1 MKISEL
7 LFEYNEKRLINDFGN
22 KLQIKSKSDSS
33 APKNLSSDN
42 LIKKIADLDPTGNK
56 ELTFW
61 IVLNYA
67 NNRINRYEDIASRAI
82 PELLKYKA
90 LLKKPNLTP
99 PLTIRDINQIKGLT
113 SLEEIVD
120 QYQEKETTSNKEQ
133 ENKEEQNFFNTGQA
147 ELIYNDSQVKVIV
160 PKTKEAS
167 CFFGINTKWCTA
179 AKSSNNM
186 FDEYNTDGPLYI
198 VLFKKE
204 NKRFQFHFQTGQFM
218 NEKDEYVNPNELA
231 DEYPILWKIFTP
243 IAEKNNSLYLNEHPS
258 EKVQLAAVQKYGKA
272 IQFIKNPSEQLQL
285 AAVQQDGRAI
295 QFIENPSE
303 QLQLAAVQQSAAAI
317 LFIENPSEKVQL
329 AAVQEDGYAIQFI
342 KNPSEQVQL
351 IAVRKNSRSIQYI
364 KNPTLKV
371 KGIAKEIRSRK

>member
-42 LIKKIADLDPTGNK
+42 LIKNISDLDPTGNK

-61 IVLNYA
+61 LVLNYA

-99 PLTIRDINQIKGLT
+99 PLTIRDMNQIKGLT

-120 QYQEKETTSNKEQ
+120 QYQEKETTSNKEL
-133 ENKEEQNFFNTGQA
+133 ENKEEQNFFNTNQA
-147 ELIYNDSQVKVIV
+147 ELIYNDSQVKVVV
-160 PKTKEAS
+160 PKTKAAS

-204 NKRFQFHFQTGQFM
+204 NKRFQFHFQSEQFM

-231 DEYPILWKIFTP
+231 DEYPILWKIFSP

-258 EKVQLAAVQKYGKA
+258 EKVQLAAVRKNGYA
-272 IQFIKNPSEQLQL
+272 IRYIKNPSEQLQL
-285 AAVQQDGRAI
+285 AAVRKNGYAI
-295 QFIENPSE
+295 RYIK
-303 QLQLAAVQQSAAAI
+303 
-317 LFIENPSEKVQL
+317 NPSEKVQL
-329 AAVQEDGYAIQFI
+329 AAVQQDVEALEYIKNPSEKFQLAAVQQAAAAIRYI

-351 IAVRKNSRSIQYI
+351 ATVQQNGYAIQFI
-364 KNPTLKV
+364 ENPSLKV
-371 KGIAKEIRSRK
+371 NALQKKLYRI

>member
-33 APKNLSSDN
+33 APKNLSSVN

-61 IVLNYA
+61 LVLNYA

-113 SLEEIVD
+113 HLEEIVD
-120 QYQEKETTSNKEQ
+120 QYQEKETTSNKEL
-133 ENKEEQNFFNTGQA
+133 ENKEEQNFFNTNQA
-147 ELIYNDSQVKVIV
+147 ELIYNDSQVKVVV
-160 PKTKEAS
+160 PKTKAAS

-204 NKRFQFHFQTGQFM
+204 NKRYQFHFQTGQFM

-231 DEYPILWKIFTP
+231 DKYPILWKIVSP
-243 IAEKNNSLYLNEHPS
+243 IAEKNNSL
-258 EKVQLAAVQKYGKA
+258 
-272 IQFIKNPSEQLQL
+272 
-285 AAVQQDGRAI
+285 
-295 QFIENPSE
+295 
-303 QLQLAAVQQSAAAI
+303 
-317 LFIENPSEKVQL
+317 
-329 AAVQEDGYAIQFI
+329 
-342 KNPSEQVQL
+342 
-351 IAVRKNSRSIQYI
+351 
-364 KNPTLKV
+364 
-371 KGIAKEIRSRK
+371 

>member
-33 APKNLSSDN
+33 APKNLSSVN
-42 LIKKIADLDPTGNK
+42 LIKNISDLDPTGNK

-61 IVLNYA
+61 LVLNYA

-113 SLEEIVD
+113 SLEEIID
-120 QYQEKETTSNKEQ
+120 QYKEVDVTSNKEQ
-133 ENKEEQNFFNTGQA
+133 ENKEEQNFFNTNQA
-147 ELIYNDSQVKVIV
+147 ELIYNDSQVKVVV
-160 PKTKEAS
+160 PKTKAAS

-179 AKSSNNM
+179 AKKNDR
-186 FDEYNTDGPLYI
+186 FDDYNEKGPLYI

-204 NKRFQFHFQTGQFM
+204 NKRYQFHFQTGQFM
-218 NEKDEYVNPNELA
+218 NEKDESVNPNELA

>member
-7 LFEYNEKRLINDFGN
+7 LFEYNEKRLINGFGN

-42 LIKKIADLDPTGNK
+42 LIKNISDLDPTGNK

-61 IVLNYA
+61 LVLNYA

-204 NKRFQFHFQTGQFM
+204 NKRFQFHFQSEQFM

-231 DEYPILWKIFTP
+231 DEYPILWKIFSP

-258 EKVQLAAVQKYGKA
+258 EKVQLAAVRKNGYA
-272 IQFIKNPSEQLQL
+272 IRYIKNPSEQLQL
-285 AAVQQDGRAI
+285 AAVRKNGYAI
-295 QFIENPSE
+295 RYIK
-303 QLQLAAVQQSAAAI
+303 
-317 LFIENPSEKVQL
+317 NPSEKVQL
-329 AAVQEDGYAIQFI
+329 AAVQQDVEALEYIKNPSEKFQLAAVQQAAAAIRYI

-351 IAVRKNSRSIQYI
+351 ATVQQNGYAIQFI
-364 KNPTLKV
+364 ENPSLKV
-371 KGIAKEIRSRK
+371 NALQKKLYRI

>member
-7 LFEYNEKRLINDFGN
+7 LFEYNEKRLINGFGN

-42 LIKKIADLDPTGNK
+42 LIKNISDLDPTGNK

-113 SLEEIVD
+113 GIKSEDPNIPDSPGLEEIVD

-204 NKRFQFHFQTGQFM
+204 NKRYQFHFQTGQFM
-218 NEKDEYVNPNELA
+218 NEKDKSINPNELA

-243 IAEKNNSLYLNEHPS
+243 IAEKNNSLILIKNPS
-258 EKVQLAAVQKYGKA
+258 EKIQLAAVQKNGLTIKH
-272 IQFIKNPSEQLQL
+272 IKNPSEQLQL
-285 AAVQQDGRAI
+285 AAVKQNYEAI
-295 QFIENPSE
+295 QYIKNPSE
-303 QLQLAAVQQSAAAI
+303 QLQLVAVKQDIEALEYI
-317 LFIENPSEKVQL
+317 LDPSEKVQL
-329 AAVQEDGYAIQFI
+329 FAVKQDDVAID
-342 KNPSEQVQL
+342 L
-351 IAVRKNSRSIQYI
+351 ITDPTQKVLALQRKLYR
-364 KNPTLKV
+364 
-371 KGIAKEIRSRK
+371 

>member
-33 APKNLSSDN
+33 APKNLSSVN

-61 IVLNYA
+61 LVLNYA

-113 SLEEIVD
+113 HLEEIVD
-120 QYQEKETTSNKEQ
+120 QYQEKETTSNKEL
-133 ENKEEQNFFNTGQA
+133 ENKEEQNFFNTNQA

-179 AKSSNNM
+179 ARTNNM
-186 FDEYNTDGPLYI
+186 FNKYTKDGPLYI

-204 NKRFQFHFQTGQFM
+204 NKRYQFHFQTGQFM

-231 DEYPILWKIFTP
+231 DKYPILWKIFSP

-258 EKVQLAAVQKYGKA
+258 EQLQLAALQQDVGA
-272 IQFIKNPSEQLQL
+272 IQFIKNPSEKVQL
-285 AAVQQDGRAI
+285 AAVKEDVEALEYI
-295 QFIENPSE
+295 K
-303 QLQLAAVQQSAAAI
+303 
-317 LFIENPSEKVQL
+317 NPSEKVQL
-329 AAVQEDGYAIQFI
+329 AAVQKNGTAIGFI
-342 KNPSEQVQL
+342 KKPSEQVQL
-351 IAVRKNSRSIQYI
+351 AAVQKNGTAIGFI
-364 KNPTLKV
+364 KKPSEQVQLAAVQKNGTAIGFIKKPSLKV
-371 KGIAKEIRSRK
+371 NALQKKLYGN